1 MEPISIVPQGLDF
14 QDVRQNQA
22 YSQTMTITNELN
34 TAVALRIRPQNVD
47 RFKVEPANVTIGAGE
62 RRDVSVTL
70 RLVKPLARKKG
81 GGPHKDTFHIKSDF
95 FERNYNVLF
104 TPLGTGDKENEG
116 PAPPPRPTGRPP
128 ALPTASAERA
138 RSASQAPA
146 PRARAPQPHRSSSLT
161 RLPEQRRA
169 SSGDAGFDAAAQVR
183 REFEALL
190 AQQRAEQADEQRA
203 GALRMEGLRVRLERM
218 AAEAEEWRRVAGEGE
233 QHRRR
238 AHELGAQVREWD
250 PPVLIGHVPSFLPY

>member
-34 TAVALRIRPQNVD
+34 TAVALRIRPQNAD

-116 PAPPPRPTGRPP
+116 PAPPPRPTARPLHRP
-128 ALPTASAERA
+128 ALPRA
-138 RSASQAPA
+138 RTG
-146 PRARAPQPHRSSSLT
+146 RALAARTGLAGGR
-161 RLPEQRRA
+161 
-169 SSGDAGFDAAAQVR
+169 DAGAAGGGAR
-183 REFEALL
+183 
-190 AQQRAEQADEQRA
+190 QQLRA
-203 GALRMEGLRVRLERM
+203 GARVGP
-218 AAEAEEWRRVAGEGE
+218 ARRSARP
-233 QHRRR
+233 Q
-238 AHELGAQVREWD
+238 
-250 PPVLIGHVPSFLPY
+250 